1 MYFIENEII
10 SKKEQNCKLLTLF
23 VFNLERLNLEN
34 KECLNKIAILI
45 HFLLKIHI
53 YKTHIYPFLNIAFID
68 YETKDCCSNPP

>member
-53 YKTHIYPFLNIAFID
+53 YKKHISINQFI
-68 YETKDCCSNPP
+68 